1 MMNPRQVA
9 VRTIASSLA
18 FDGDSPALRSLDR
31 ARVAGAAVVDALVAA
46 GILPADPYSDG
57 GAPVPV
63 SSNGAAVS
71 PDDVPLFPANDG

>member
-46 GILPADPYSDG
+46 GILPADPYGDAD
-57 GAPVPV
+57 APVTV
-63 SSNGAAVS
+63 SPNGAAL
-71 PDDVPLFPANDG
+71 PDDVPLFPPN